1 MKAITINLFLAV
13 SMIAFNAC
21 TVEHNSSGNKNPTPP
36 ENSQVAEVIGLINS
50 CPSWWDSYPPYV
62 FNDEM
67 QLKLEACLKKISE
80 YDTESIRQAISS
92 YYSHHLSEGT
102 FEANE
107 KGKIYILIRYV
118 FNISIKDK
126 RIPDLPAEVGW
137 FNPGKEE
144 NILWPLSEVDEEG
157 NIKIGN
163 RAALYTGQRYL
174 PLEEFDY
181 FNKRFGRRQ
190 IKTSLGRN

>member
-1 MKAITINLFLAV
+1 MKSITIRFFLTV
-13 SMIAFNAC
+13 GLIAFIAC
-21 TVEHNSSGNKNPTPP
+21 TSERNDSANEKIHLQENK
-36 ENSQVAEVIGLINS
+36 QVAEIVDLIDS
-50 CPSWWDSYPPYV
+50 CPSWWDSYPTYV

-67 QLKLEACLKKISE
+67 QVKLGACLKKISA
-80 YDTESIRQAISS
+80 YNTENIRQAVNS
-92 YYSHHLSEGT
+92 YYSHHFSEGT

-107 KGKIYILIRYV
+107 KGKIYVLIRYI
-118 FNISIKDK
+118 FNINIKDK
-126 RIPDLPAEVGW
+126 RIADLPPEIGW

-181 FNKRFGRRQ
+181 FNKRFGRRK
-190 IKTSLGRN
+190 IKTEPGKN